1 MDKDEWAAA
10 AVKGDEDALFR
21 RIEID
26 KRQLYGIAYSY
37 MRNETD
43 AMEAVQE
50 TVCRVWAKRRS
61 LRDPKLFTT
70 WMIRILIRVCMD
82 ERKKKRREVLSIDS
96 DNQGWSEDRT
106 KNNLPDVAE
115 RIDMEAQIKALPSK
129 YRMVIVLK
137 YYRDLTITEIAE
149 LLEKPDGTVR
159 TWLHKGLKLL
169 KNDLTAI
176 GKGENH
182 EQGDRKGLERDA
194 SGVAE

>member
-21 RIEID
+21 RIDID

-43 AMEAVQE
+43 AVEAMQE

-61 LRDPKLFTT
+61 LRDPRLFTT

-82 ERKKKRREVLSIDS
+82 ERKKKRRELVSADS
-96 DNQGWSEDRT
+96 FVQGWSESRAI
-106 KNNLPDVAE
+106 NNLPDMAE
-115 RIDMEAQIKALPSK
+115 RIDMEAQIKSLPSK

-137 YYRDLTITEIAE
+137 YYRDLTITDIAE

-159 TWLHKGLKLL
+159 TWLHKGLTLL

-176 GKGENH
+176 GKGEDH
-182 EQGDRKGLERDA
+182 GQGGRKGMGRSA
-194 SGVAE
+194 SGAAE